1 MITKRNLNS
10 NIKDEHFFR
19 HFKGKWY
26 MILNTAEHTETG
38 EQMVIYKA
46 LYGENKIYCRPMK
59 MFLEP
64 TDKEKYPDAN
74 QEYRFMSIK
83 ELIRTLG
90 RKKVKQLLTKEC
102 VFNKG
107 VVSWPNLSGTPR
119 KKSVK

>member
-1 MITKRNLNS
+1 MIIKRNLNS

-38 EQMVIYKA
+38 EQVVIYKA

-64 TDKEKYPDAN
+64 TDKEKYPDAE
-74 QEYRFMSIK
+74 QEYRFMSVK
-83 ELIRTLG
+83 ELIKKLG
-90 RKKVKQLLTKEC
+90 NEKVREMLKKEFHSMRRGYYDNQSRQ
-102 VFNKG
+102 NQRNN
-107 VVSWPNLSGTPR
+107 P
-119 KKSVK
+119 